1 MLILLHLYVIHTRT
15 PTIIL
20 SRTGIY
26 LISSSVHLQPFA
38 IGSCT
43 ERLGSSQLCPGY
55 NRIGT
60 PSFDDYGWKPHP
72 GYELYRWSRQVS
84 KNVIAGVHSISK
96 HIPTP
101 KTPYIFST
109 TPQTQRP
116 ISLTSP
122 RKNVSSPH
130 SQQGCDT
137 TPGKARV

>member
-60 PSFDDYGWKPHP
+60 PNFDDYGWKPHP

-96 HIPTP
+96 RIPDAEDSIYLLNDAADTEAHLAH
-101 KTPYIFST
+101 FSSKNRIL
-109 TPQTQRP
+109 PALSARMRHYA
-116 ISLTSP
+116 
-122 RKNVSSPH
+122 RKALV
-130 SQQGCDT
+130 
-137 TPGKARV
+137 